1 MRRRSGTEA
10 SLSSDRSLST
20 RGLTRSAPAVDNVG
34 GVILRRLMDVALAA
48 AAWLICL
55 YAAAEDG
62 SHHEPPWLTFS
73 TATLLSV
80 PLLVRRPWPVA
91 ATLVVGVS
99 AGGALATG
107 VVPDFASAG
116 PLFAVAVMLFTLGL
130 YAAAPWSIRVA
141 AATTIVL
148 LIGTVAADISA
159 DGPGLA
165 GTVFAA
171 LICATSWAL
180 GWTLRERRRQAR
192 LAVVRATERAV
203 SEERLRIAREMHDI
217 IGHSLSLIAVK
228 AAIAN
233 HVAQQRPQEVPAAL
247 AVIEATSKQAL
258 EELRRSVGELR
269 TAPDFTA
276 PPALRDLTQLADQA
290 ASAGVAVSLEVRG
303 GDDAPDGVV
312 LAAYR
317 IVQESLTNVVKH
329 AAPAKCRVDVAA
341 SDGQLRIEVADD
353 GTRRP
358 APARDGMGLAGMR
371 ERVAAYGGSF
381 KAGPRSAGGFAVVA
395 TLPYG
400 GTP

>member
-1 MRRRSGTEA
+1 M
-10 SLSSDRSLST
+10 
-20 RGLTRSAPAVDNVG
+20 
-34 GVILRRLMDVALAA
+34 ILRRLMDVALAA

-62 SHHEPPWLTFS
+62 SYHEPPWLTFL

-80 PLLVRRPWPVA
+80 PLLVNQRWPVGG
-91 ATLVVGVS
+91 TLVVGVV
-99 AGGALATG
+99 AGGALAVG
-107 VVPDFASAG
+107 IVPDFASTG
-116 PLFAVAVMLFTLGL
+116 PLFAMAVMLFALGL
-130 YAAAPWSIRVA
+130 YVGGRRSIVTAA
-141 AATTIVL
+141 AATVVL
-148 LIGTVAADISA
+148 LIGTVVADISA

-165 GTVFAA
+165 GTAFAA
-171 LICATSWAL
+171 LICAASWAL
-180 GWTLRERRRQAR
+180 GWTLRERRRQAE
-192 LAVVRATERAV
+192 LAVARATERAV
-203 SEERLRIAREMHDI
+203 SDERLRIAREMHDI
-217 IGHSLSLIAVK
+217 VGHSLSLIAVK

-233 HVAQQRPQEVPAAL
+233 HVAQQRPEELPAAL

-269 TAPDFTA
+269 TEPEFAA
-276 PPALRDLTQLADQA
+276 PPVLGDLSHLADRA
-290 ASAGVAVSLEVRG
+290 ASAGVVVSLAVRG
-303 GDDAPDGVV
+303 GDDAPEGVV

-358 APARDGMGLAGMR
+358 APAGDGMGLAGMR

-381 KAGPRSAGGFAVVA
+381 TAGPREAGGFEVVA
-395 TLPYG
+395 TLRYG
-400 GTP
+400 GSR

>member
-1 MRRRSGTEA
+1 
-10 SLSSDRSLST
+10 
-20 RGLTRSAPAVDNVG
+20 
-34 GVILRRLMDVALAA
+34 MDVALAA

-62 SHHEPPWLTFS
+62 SYHEPPWLTFL

-80 PLLVRRPWPVA
+80 PLLISWQWPVA
-91 ATLVVGVS
+91 GTLVVGVT
-99 AGGALATG
+99 AGAALAFG
-107 VVPDFASAG
+107 IVPDFASTG
-116 PLFAVAVMLFTLGL
+116 PLFSMAVVLFALGL
-130 YAAAPWSIRVA
+130 YVGGRRSFAAASA
-141 AATTIVL
+141 ASAVV
-148 LIGTVAADISA
+148 LIGTVVADISA

-171 LICATSWAL
+171 LICAASWAL
-180 GWTLRERRRQAR
+180 GWTLRERRRQAA
-192 LAVVRATERAV
+192 LTAARATEQAV
-203 SEERLRIAREMHDI
+203 SDERLRIAREMHDI

-233 HVAQQRPQEVPAAL
+233 HVAQQRPEELPAAL

-269 TAPDFTA
+269 TEPVFTA
-276 PPALRDLTQLADQA
+276 PPVLADLSHLADRA
-290 ASAGVAVSLEVRG
+290 AWAGVVVSLAVRG
-303 GDDAPDGVV
+303 GEDAPEGVV

-329 AAPAKCRVDVAA
+329 AAPAKCHVDVAA
-341 SDGQLRIEVADD
+341 SDGELRIEVADD
-353 GTRRP
+353 GTRRL
-358 APARDGMGLAGMR
+358 APAGDGMGLAGMR

-381 KAGPRSAGGFAVVA
+381 TAGPRKAGGFEVVA

-400 GTP
+400 GAR